1 MIRYYTPW
9 ICSNDNY
16 RCKYLKQFLS
26 GQGNFPRMHQ
36 GLPQKKGIRDSR
48 MPFLYV
54 LFFRND

>member
-16 RCKYLKQFLS
+16 RGKYLKQFLS

-36 GLPQKKGIRDSR
+36 GLPQKKRHPG
-48 MPFLYV
+48 
-54 LFFRND
+54 